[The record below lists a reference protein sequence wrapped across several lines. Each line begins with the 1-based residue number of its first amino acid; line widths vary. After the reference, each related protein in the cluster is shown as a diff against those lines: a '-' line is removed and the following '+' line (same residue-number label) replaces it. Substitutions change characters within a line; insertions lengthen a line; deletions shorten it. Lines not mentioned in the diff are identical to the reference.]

1 MGSDGGCIVD
11 TCNDVSTEM
20 MSPWKEIAC
29 NSISL
34 VACYGALASHIAQS
48 SVVPWDH
55 ACITQ
60 SHNCH
65 FHVHHPMNI
74 AHLPT
79 RWLHLFCLSCRTITC
94 ETYSS
99 CLQLYNCSRWG
110 AYCILRIC
118 IYIAYIHCILHI
130 VNCSWRGARHPSIPT
145 ALSPNLQIVTRVWL
159 SHFHQEPMNINLKK
173 YII

>member
-74 AHLPT
+74 ALLPT

-99 CLQLYNCSRWG
+99 CNFTTVADG
-110 AYCILRIC
+110 EHIAYYVYVYILH
-118 IYIAYIHCILHI
+118 IYIAYYILSTVADGEHAILRFPPHCLQM
-130 VNCSWRGARHPSIPT
+130 CK
-145 ALSPNLQIVTRVWL
+145 LSPGVWL
-159 SHFHQEPMNINLKK
+159 SHFHQEPMNINVNK

>member
-1 MGSDGGCIVD
+1 MGNDGGCNVD

-99 CLQLYNCSRWG
+99 CNFTTVADG
-110 AYCILRIC
+110 EHIAYYILRIIYMYIYC
-118 IYIAYIHCILHI
+118 IYIAYYILSTVADGEHGILRFPPHCLQM
-130 VNCSWRGARHPSIPT
+130 CK
-145 ALSPNLQIVTRVWL
+145 LSPECDCHISTKSQ
-159 SHFHQEPMNINLKK
+159 
-173 YII
+173 

>member
-1 MGSDGGCIVD
+1 
-11 TCNDVSTEM
+11 

-74 AHLPT
+74 ALLPT

-99 CLQLYNCSRWG
+99 CNFTTVADG
-110 AYCILRIC
+110 EH
-118 IYIAYIHCILHI
+118 IAYYTLHIRYMYIYCILHI
-130 VNCSWRGARHPSIPT
+130 VNCSWRVARHPSIPT
-145 ALSPNLQIVTRVWL
+145 ALSPNVQIVTRVWL